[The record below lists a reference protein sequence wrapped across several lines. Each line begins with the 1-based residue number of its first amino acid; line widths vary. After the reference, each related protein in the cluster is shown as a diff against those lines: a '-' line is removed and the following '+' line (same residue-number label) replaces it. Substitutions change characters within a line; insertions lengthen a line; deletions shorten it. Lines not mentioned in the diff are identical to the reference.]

1 MHRLLTL
8 AALAAV
14 LVVVGCGSN
23 DNSET
28 SAGAPATMG
37 AIGTKHIDGVGDV
50 LVDASGLALYTPDQ
64 ESSGM
69 IRCTGK
75 CVSFWLP
82 VQSGSGTPPAADGV
96 GKLAVI
102 KRPDGTRQ
110 ISAGAKPL
118 YTFVQDS
125 PGKITGDGFKDDF
138 DGKSFTWHVVLAG
151 GGQSDG
157 GSAASTGGGY
167 GY

>member
-8 AALAAV
+8 ATLAAT

-23 DNSET
+23 DDNAT
-28 SAGAPATMG
+28 SAGAPAKMN
-37 AIGTKHIDGVGDV
+37 AIDTKHVDGLGDV

-64 ESSGM
+64 ESGGR
-69 IRCTGK
+69 IRCTGE
-75 CVSFWLP
+75 CLSFWLP
-82 VQSGSGTPPAADGV
+82 VQAGSDTPPATDGT

-102 KRPDGTRQ
+102 SRPDGTRQ
-110 ISAGAKPL
+110 IGLGAKPL
-118 YTFVQDS
+118 YTFVQDE

-138 DGKSFTWHVVLAG
+138 GGKTFTWHVVLAG

-157 GSAASTGGGY
+157 SATSTGGGY

>member
-23 DNSET
+23 NTTDAT
-28 SAGAPATMG
+28 AGAPAKTGG
-37 AIGTKHIDGVGDV
+37 AIGVKHVAGVGDV
-50 LVDASGLALYTPDQ
+50 LVDSRGLALYTPDQ
-64 ESSGM
+64 ESGGM
-69 IRCTGK
+69 ISCTGK
-75 CVSFWLP
+75 CISFWLP
-82 VQSGSGTPPAADGV
+82 LQSGSSTAPAADGV
-96 GKLAVI
+96 GKLAVV

-110 ISAGAKPL
+110 VSVGTKPL

-125 PGKITGDGFKDDF
+125 PGKITGDGFKDAF
-138 DGKSFTWHVVLAG
+138 DGKSFTWHVVLA
-151 GGQSDG
+151 DG
-157 GSAASTGGGY
+157 GTSSASSSSGGGGY